1 MQTEDY
7 TKEELGKAQALDRC
21 IAQING
27 EEGVE
32 SMPAL
37 DLETVEWLNQARS
50 LLSQIKQ
57 DYEKQLN
64 SIKPDKDKK
73 ETTRVMMHEKINR
86 LYGTD
91 TPEIE
96 TEKSSLWQ
104 RVSRVLDRVVPQQG
118 PQTSPA
124 YRREDEV
131 SALSIHGDEEV
142 EHEFSLVAFLGDERK
157 VIDIPE
163 GESIIGASDEADI
176 KLQDPDHYISG
187 KHAKISRQE
196 NELYITDL
204 DSTNGTFL
212 NGEKLKPN
220 VKTKLSSGDKLVF
233 AETPIIVHPKTEE

>member
-104 RVSRVLDRVVPQQG
+104 RVSRVLDRVVPQQE

-233 AETPIIVHPKTEE
+233 AETPIIVQ